1 MTDSTQNEAELSIF
15 GDSDSDSTDEGTAS
29 GSTTGDNPTK
39 PDLGAIN
46 RERQIKVWADRVE
59 QGEVSLDELP
69 KNLGWLKPFVSDEVG
84 RRVRSQDIDA
94 LVEQKLAERQAK
106 EAKAR
111 AEERFAELKAKA
123 ANLDVD
129 DSTKELIEV
138 SFARLVRKGLSKAD
152 ALEEALSTYEVV
164 AKSGDE
170 AVNQLKKAMKIPT
183 TTTTTK
189 NTEPEY
195 GSEDFHKSGDS
206 KSRVEKMEAIL
217 KASGRQ

>member
-1 MTDSTQNEAELSIF
+1 MTDSTQNDAELSIF
-15 GDSDSDSTDEGTAS
+15 EDDNSDSTDEGTAG
-29 GSTTGDNPTK
+29 GSTASDNSTK

-59 QGEVSLDELP
+59 KGEVTLDELP
-69 KNLGWLKPFVSDEVG
+69 KNLGWLKPFVNDEVG
-84 RRVRSQDIDA
+84 RRARAQDIDA

-106 EAKAR
+106 EAKAK
-111 AEERFAELKAKA
+111 AEARFAELKAKA

-129 DSTKELIEV
+129 QSTKDLIEL

-170 AVNQLKKAMKIPT
+170 ALNQLKKAMKIPT
-183 TTTTTK
+183 VTTNAK
-189 NTEPEY
+189 STEPEY
-195 GSEDFHKSGDS
+195 GSEDFFKTGDS
-206 KSRVEKMEAIL
+206 KSRVEKMEALL
-217 KASGRQ
+217 KNAGRQ